1 MESIAKPSRGRPSHD
16 LRPRGTLPEVV
27 DVVPVC
33 VVPAGQEPDVAL
45 ALRHALLEGLAHRHA
60 RRPLEELADDDA
72 RPAPLQVLQVLQ
84 KEGFNALTLV
94 SPSKVWLGI

>member
-1 MESIAKPSRGRPSHD
+1 MCDTRRRA
-16 LRPRGTLPEVV
+16 LPEVV
-27 DVVPVC
+27 DVVPVG

-84 KEGFNALTLV
+84 KEGFNALTSHLFLPQRYGLV
-94 SPSKVWLGI
+94 STGVG